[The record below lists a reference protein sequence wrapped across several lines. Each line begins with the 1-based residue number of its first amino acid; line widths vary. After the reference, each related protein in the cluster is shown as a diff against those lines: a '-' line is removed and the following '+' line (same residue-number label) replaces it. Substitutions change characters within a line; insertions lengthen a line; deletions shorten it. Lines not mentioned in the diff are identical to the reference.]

1 MAGIDDVKAGIAQA
15 ADSAAQGAALIQSAI
30 DKHNEAIAQL
40 RDSTS
45 GSSNPKVESSIGRLD
60 QVIQAL
66 NEALAHNAGAMDDA
80 NDYAGML

>member
-15 ADSAAQGAALIQSAI
+15 ADSAGEGAALIQSAI

-40 RDSTS
+40 RESTS
-45 GSSNPKVESSIGRLD
+45 GSGNPKVESSISRLE
-60 QVIQAL
+60 QVIQTL
-66 NEALAHNAGAMDDA
+66 NEALSHNAGAMDDA